1 MTAVA
6 ELVTEKVGSSL
17 FGIDGKVVDGR
28 GSDGSSTG
36 VLAMPASRLGR
47 DWCCP
52 DGELIL
58 GGDPGSGDGW
68 VEITAGAEMAEPGIE
83 TGRLVEVAVTVDDRL
98 EM

>member
-1 MTAVA
+1 MTAGA
-6 ELVTEKVGSSL
+6 ELVTEEIGSSL

-52 DGELIL
+52 DGKLVL
-58 GGDPGSGDGW
+58 GGDPGSGDVW
-68 VEITAGAEMAEPGIE
+68 VEITAGVELAEPGIG
-83 TGRLVEVAVTVDDRL
+83 TGRLVEVAVTVDDML

>member
-1 MTAVA
+1 
-6 ELVTEKVGSSL
+6 VTEEVGSSV

-36 VLAMPASRLGR
+36 VLAMPASRVGR

-52 DGELIL
+52 DGELVL
-58 GGDPGSGDGW
+58 GGGPGSGDGW
-68 VEITAGAEMAEPGIE
+68 VESTAGVELAEPGIE
-83 TGRLVEVAVTVDDRL
+83 TGRLGEVAVTVDDRL